1 VTDTDAPKIEFPCR
15 YPIKIVGTN
24 SIDFVARVTSIVQAH
39 APELTE
45 DDVSIKLSSGG
56 KFCSTTCIILATG
69 KPQLRA
75 LHEELRGF
83 DAVSMVL

>member
-1 VTDTDAPKIEFPCR
+1 VTDTPAPKIEFPCR
-15 YPIKIVGTN
+15 YPVKIVGTN
-24 SIDFVARVTSIVQAH
+24 SIDFVARVTSIVRAH

-56 KFCSTTCIILATG
+56 KFCSTTCVIVATG
-69 KPQLRA
+69 EPQLRA
-75 LHEELRGF
+75 LHEELRSF